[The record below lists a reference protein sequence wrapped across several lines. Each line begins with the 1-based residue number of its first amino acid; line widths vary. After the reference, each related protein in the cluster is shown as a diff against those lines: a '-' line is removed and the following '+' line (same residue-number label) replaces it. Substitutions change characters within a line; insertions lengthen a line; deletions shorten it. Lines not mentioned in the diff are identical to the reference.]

1 MQTRK
6 MWNCGNEE
14 VRKQGG
20 RRKRGFVENEAVGE
34 KVEVRNRGGGEEM
47 RRRRNEEARK
57 RGGEE
62 TRRK

>member
-34 KVEVRNRGGGEEM
+34 KVEVRNRGGIE
-47 RRRRNEEARK
+47 EEARK
-57 RGGEE
+57 QGGEE